1 MAKRAGARSLADAGK
16 LNIVYQAT
24 VMCAQKESSAIG
36 NDAMNALTKGIVES
50 LVIFSIQ
57 PTSAT

>member
-1 MAKRAGARSLADAGK
+1 MVVPYSYSEMAKRAGARSLADAGK

-36 NDAMNALTKGIVES
+36 NDAMNAGK
-50 LVIFSIQ
+50 
-57 PTSAT
+57 